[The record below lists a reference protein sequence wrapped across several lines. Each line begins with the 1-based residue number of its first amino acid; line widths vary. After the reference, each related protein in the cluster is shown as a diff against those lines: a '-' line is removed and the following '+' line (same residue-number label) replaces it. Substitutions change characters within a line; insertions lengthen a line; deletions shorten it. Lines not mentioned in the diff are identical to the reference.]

1 MKARVNLTI
10 DETLLTKVK
19 RYASKR
25 QSSLSEL
32 VETYFK
38 TVVDVP
44 SSKSLIDMV
53 EELPASKLRE
63 NKDDLKKRYMEEN
76 AQKYGF

>member
-25 QSSLSEL
+25 QSTLSVCL
-32 VETYFK
+32 VA
-38 TVVDVP
+38 
-44 SSKSLIDMV
+44 I
-53 EELPASKLRE
+53 
-63 NKDDLKKRYMEEN
+63 
-76 AQKYGF
+76 